1 MATTPPTV
9 SLRQLSATV
18 NQAVQAALQRQK
30 LTATVPFILSPGVLA
45 GPILDVKT
53 NIQVAQQLANE
64 ITAQVQAA
72 QAGGRAGAAA
82 AAAPLESGVLITP
95 THIICGFFPPGPPWE
110 LNVEQ

>member
-9 SLRQLSATV
+9 SLRQLTATV

-30 LTATVPFILSPGVLA
+30 LTATAPFILNPGVLA

-72 QAGGRAGAAA
+72 QAGGAGAAA
-82 AAAPLESGVLITP
+82 TPLQSGVLITP
-95 THIICGFFPPGPPWE
+95 NHIICGFFPAPPWE

>member
-1 MATTPPTV
+1 MATIPPTV

-18 NQAVQAALQRQK
+18 NKAVQAALQRQK
-30 LTATVPFILSPGVLA
+30 LTATVPFILNPGVLA

-72 QAGGRAGAAA
+72 QAGGAGA
-82 AAAPLESGVLITP
+82 AAAPLESGVLITS